1 MTAGPIWD
9 FNHGFGNCD
18 YGYTWE
24 QENWL
29 LEYEPTNDQI
39 AFWWQKIW
47 EDEYFQSL
55 LSNRWNQLRYTILSD
70 ENLELLIDNLILELG
85 ESIEEIVYLKNWLLE
100 RNAWIDNQLQILLGD
115 SNGDDILNILD
126 VIQTINIILEIDPYN
141 YIVDMNFDTTI
152 NVLDLV
158 QLVQII
164 LNP

>member
-1 MTAGPIWD
+1 MA
-9 FNHGFGNCD
+9 
-18 YGYTWE
+18 
-24 QENWL
+24 
-29 LEYEPTNDQI
+29 
-39 AFWWQKIW
+39 KIW

-85 ESIEEIVYLKNWLLE
+85 ESIEDNFIRWPILDEYVWPNFHVFGSYEQEIVYLKNWLLE